1 VLHSATC
8 CCPLTTLALSCTHA
22 ECLVR
27 IPPSWHGRGY
37 CVCTAAQIV
46 SQQELPIE
54 MHAWPV
60 SMSDMPYP
68 SSHQA
73 LSPVSQQ
80 AAKPVTHWA
89 SLHERCCARIVR
101 MYHAYLTLRNTR
113 ETQGSN
119 QMHLV
124 PSAAPTGKC
133 LASACAANTAW
144 QDISARL
151 WCMLAHSGHR
161 SIQTRVSQR
170 HKCCSALPSLS

>member
-1 VLHSATC
+1 MQIAWSAFHPAGMAEVTVH
-8 CCPLTTLALSCTHA
+8 ALQ
-22 ECLVR
+22 
-27 IPPSWHGRGY
+27 HGSARMR
-37 CVCTAAQIV
+37 
-46 SQQELPIE
+46 ELPIE

-60 SMSDMPYP
+60 SMPDMPYP

-73 LSPVSQQ
+73 LASVSQQ

-89 SLHERCCARIVR
+89 SLHERCGARIVR
-101 MYHAYLTLRNTR
+101 MYHAYLTKYERN
-113 ETQGSN
+113 QGSN
-119 QMHLV
+119 QMHLA